1 MKILSTVYQCNISTS
16 VVQCSQFHESSIEK
30 KKKIHELCHPWRHH
44 LINYEANIFHMNE
57 VTVS

>member
-1 MKILSTVYQCNISTS
+1 MLFS
-16 VVQCSQFHESSIEK
+16 VVNFMNLQSKK

-44 LINYEANIFHMNE
+44 LINYEANIFHMDE